1 MKIRIMKT
9 IITIKKKKPAFKAL
23 ILLAKE
29 LEKNDHTSISV
40 CEGVDPQKKMD
51 LSQPADTKKSSDFFD
66 QFSLDLGDFTFDRD
80 ELYAR

>member
-1 MKIRIMKT
+1 MKT

-40 CEGVDPQKKMD
+40 CEGIEPQKKMD
-51 LSQPADTKKSSDFFD
+51 LSQLTDTKKSSDFFD

>member
-1 MKIRIMKT
+1 MKT
-9 IITIKKKKPAFKAL
+9 IITIRKKKPAYRAL

-40 CEGVDPQKKMD
+40 CEGIKSQKKIE
-51 LSQPADTKKSSDFFD
+51 SIPSTEVEKSSDFFD
-66 QFSLDLGDFTFDRD
+66 QFSLDLGDFTFNRD